1 MCSYI
6 QQKGLKYLSHNTLLL
21 LCISNLDVLANKLN
35 CHHYAG
41 LAALVL
47 LRLCL
52 RLWLRLTS
60 CCSSRLVARVF
71 CLAACFLF
79 CVIYEIISHT
89 HTWTHQEEGEER
101 GCGSGRGVAHT
112 ATHNDVG
119 LSWTAARLALA
130 CLDG

>member
-1 MCSYI
+1 MLPCLHSSCFVCAF
-6 QQKGLKYLSHNTLLL
+6 GSGFGSLR
-21 LCISNLDVLANKLN
+21 
-35 CHHYAG
+35 
-41 LAALVL
+41 AA
-47 LRLCL
+47 
-52 RLWLRLTS
+52 
-60 CCSSRLVARVF
+60 SRLVARVFF

-89 HTWTHQEEGEER
+89 HMDTPKREGYEKKKGGSRR
-101 GCGSGRGVAHT
+101 GERGVAHT